1 MSYGKEENT
10 HRQPCR
16 HIPQSSP
23 YTLFLPP
30 LWAGCLAL
38 QSSTTSPPMARGQSL
53 HCPQP
58 PARGPLPP
66 RSRCEDHGRHSL
78 PAAGARTTAATA
90 SPPLPRVPDAPLP
103 PCPLP
108 TGARTA
114 SSWVPLRRRKDGPL
128 PWFPSAGARTCP
140 SPCSPPPTPRS
151 LLPLPPHGCRDIHP
165 IHYLPATARTAGP
178 SPAALAL
185 EESTTWAGSSRL
197 PRDK

>member
-38 QSSTTSPPMARGQSL
+38 QSSTTSPPTARGRSL

-78 PAAGARTTAATA
+78 PAVATSSRCSTA
-90 SPPLPRVPDAPLP
+90 SLPPPHRRENRVLLGSPPPAQGRAPPL
-103 PCPLP
+103 
-108 TGARTA
+108 
-114 SSWVPLRRRKDGPL
+114 VPLRRRKNLSLPL
-128 PWFPSAGARTCP
+128 FPSTDAKIA
-140 SPCSPPPTPRS
+140 
-151 LLPLPPHGCRDIHP
+151 
-165 IHYLPATARTAGP
+165 P
-178 SPAALAL
+178 SPA
-185 EESTTWAGSSRL
+185 SSRL
-197 PRDK
+197 PRYPPHTLPPRHCQNGRPIPCRARVGGINNVGWVLPAP